1 MTQQPTTQRSAWF
14 VPIVVAL
21 ITAAGALAA
30 AWINANKGFPWQ
42 STTPASSGTTS
53 QVVRQMP
60 DIAGSYRLDPDNP
73 RVIVITRVGNA
84 FTVEERYPANWP
96 FKATVN
102 WTGDESFSGEG
113 DFASGAHIRVDIT
126 RLPNGR
132 LDTQFVFLTGDPGR
146 VDPHTL
152 VPIK

>member
-1 MTQQPTTQRSAWF
+1 MTQQTTTQRSAWF

-21 ITAAGALAA
+21 ITATGALTA

-42 STTPASSGTTS
+42 SAPAASGTTS
-53 QVVRQMP
+53 QVVTEMP

-84 FTVEERYPANWP
+84 FTVEEQLPASWP
-96 FKATVN
+96 FKATVKWVGEAN
-102 WTGDESFSGEG
+102 FSGEG
-113 DFASGAHIRVDIT
+113 DFASGERIRVDIT
-126 RLPNGR
+126 RLSGGL
-132 LDTQFVFLTGDPGR
+132 LDTKFVFLSDPGR

-152 VPIK
+152 VPIE